1 MKIGRKSRR
10 LAEYV
15 GQLGVL
21 LLGAAVLRLMFVGG
35 DVGSMVVVDWPAF
48 VVALF
53 GVVCIAIGVIAG
65 GE

>member
-35 DVGSMVVVDWPAF
+35 DVEPMVMVDGPAIVVS
-48 VVALF
+48 LL
-53 GVVCIAIGVIAG
+53 GVVCIAYGTIMG

>member
-35 DVGSMVVVDWPAF
+35 DVGPMVVVG
-48 VVALF
+48 LF
-53 GVVCIAIGVIAG
+53 GIVCIAYGTIMG

>member
-35 DVGSMVVVDWPAF
+35 DVGAMVVVDWSA
-48 VVALF
+48 VMVASF
-53 GVVCIAIGVIAG
+53 GIVFIAVGVIAG

>member
-35 DVGSMVVVDWPAF
+35 NVEPAVVVDWPT
-48 VVALF
+48 VMVASF
-53 GVVCIAIGVIAG
+53 GIVFIAIGVIAG